1 MEKMKM
7 AENLGCNDEEAGT
20 MIPLEISSPERSS
33 RKAKGGIITLPF
45 IIANE
50 AFQMVATVGLTPNM
64 IIYLMNEYR
73 MGVKDASNLMFY
85 WSAASNFTPL
95 IGAFIA
101 DSYLGRFVC
110 IGVGC
115 VISFLGMI
123 QLWLTAMISSA
134 RPPPCSL
141 LAQPC
146 KSATTGQFALLIS
159 SFAIISIGGGGIK
172 PCSAAF
178 GADQIDNRNNPNN
191 ATVLERYFSWYYAST
206 VVSVLIAL
214 TGVVYIQDHVGWKVG
229 FGVPAIL
236 MFCSTL
242 VFLLAS
248 SLYIKH
254 KANKSLFT
262 GLLQVIVVAY
272 KNRKLSFPSDYSSGY
287 HREEASAYTSPT
299 DRLRFLNKACI
310 IKNPQDVSSTGVSSN
325 RWDLCTIDQVE
336 ELKALIKIIPLWSTG
351 IMVSVNI
358 SQNSFPLLQAKSMD
372 RHIGSNFQIPPGSFG
387 MFSIIAIAVWVILYD
402 RVIIPCASKIRGKKV
417 YIDPRLRMG
426 AGIFLSSV
434 AMLVS
439 GIVERIRKRK
449 AIEQGLLNNPS
460 GVVHMSALWL
470 VPQYSFSG
478 FAEALNIIGQIEF
491 YYSEFPKSM
500 SSIATSLSGVG
511 MGVANLFASIILSNV
526 DNITGGGGKESW
538 VSNNINKGHYEYYY
552 WLLATLCS
560 VNMLYFLVCNWFYG
574 PSVKKV
580 VKSSIE
586 GDGL

>member
-1 MEKMKM
+1 MEME
-7 AENLGCNDEEAGT
+7 ENLASNQQGNFET
-20 MIPLEISSPERSS
+20 SLSQLERSS
-33 RKAKGGIITLPF
+33 KKPKGGIITLPF

-50 AFQMVATVGLTPNM
+50 AFQMVATIGLMPNM
-64 IIYLMNEYR
+64 ILYLMNEYK

-85 WSAASNFTPL
+85 WSAASNFSPL
-95 IGAFIA
+95 IGAFVA
-101 DSYLGRFVC
+101 DSFLGRFLC

-115 VISFLGMI
+115 IFTFLGMV

-134 RPPPCSL
+134 RPRPCSL

-146 KSATTGQFALLIS
+146 ESATTGQFVLLIS
-159 SFAIISIGGGGIK
+159 SFGLISIGGGGIK

-178 GADQIDNRNNPNN
+178 GADQVDNRNNPNN
-191 ATVLERYFSWYYAST
+191 AMILERYFSWYYAST

-214 TGVVYIQDHVGWKVG
+214 TGIVYIQDHMGWKVG

-254 KANKSLFT
+254 KSNKSLFT
-262 GLLQVIVVAY
+262 GLLEVIVVAY
-272 KNRKLSFPSDYSSGY
+272 KNRKLNFPLDYSSGY
-287 HREEASAYTSPT
+287 HREEASAYASPT

-310 IKNPQDVSSTGVSSN
+310 IKNPQDISSTVISSN
-325 RWDLCTIDQVE
+325 QWDLCTIEQVE

-351 IMVSVNI
+351 VIVSLNI

-372 RHIGSNFQIPPGSFG
+372 RHIISNFQIPAGSFG
-387 MFSIIAIAVWVILYD
+387 MFAIITIAIWVVSYD
-402 RVIIPCASKIRGKKV
+402 RVIIPLASKIAGKKFHL
-417 YIDPRLRMG
+417 DPRLKMG
-426 AGIFLSSV
+426 MGIFLSCL
-434 AMLVS
+434 AMLIS
-439 GIVERIRKRK
+439 GIMERIRKRK

-470 VPQYSFSG
+470 VPQHCFSG
-478 FAEALNIIGQIEF
+478 LAEALIIIGQIEF

-511 MGVANLFASIILSNV
+511 MGVANLLASVILSNV
-526 DNITGGGGKESW
+526 DKLTRGGGKESW

-552 WLLATLCS
+552 WLLATFSSINL
-560 VNMLYFLVCNWFYG
+560 LYFLVCNWCYG
-574 PSVKKV
+574 PSGEKLVKT
-580 VKSSIE
+580 SRE
-586 GDGL
+586 GDRL